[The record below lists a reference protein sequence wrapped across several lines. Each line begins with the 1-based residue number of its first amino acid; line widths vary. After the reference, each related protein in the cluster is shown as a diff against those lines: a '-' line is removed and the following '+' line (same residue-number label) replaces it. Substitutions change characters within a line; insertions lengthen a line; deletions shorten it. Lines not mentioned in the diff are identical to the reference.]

1 LEISFPPPRR
11 SVFCWPFSLFLCYFI
26 EGKEIG
32 GRKLAVL
39 EILKYPHPILKK
51 RSQAVSQID
60 EEVKKL
66 IQDMKE
72 TMYGASGVGLAACQ
86 VGVSRRVI
94 ILDVSPMDP
103 RHSFFALINPEIIS
117 EEGEIDHEEGCLS
130 VPDCLEKVK
139 RKEKV
144 CVRGL
149 SPQGMEIEIKGDGI
163 LAIALQHEIDHIN
176 GVLILDRVSR
186 LKREIY
192 RNKLKKEKRKEEKP

>member
-1 LEISFPPPRR
+1 M
-11 SVFCWPFSLFLCYFI
+11 
-26 EGKEIG
+26 
-32 GRKLAVL
+32 AAL

-51 RSQAVSQID
+51 RSEAVSQIN

-66 IQDMKE
+66 IQDMRE
-72 TMYGASGVGLAACQ
+72 TMYQAGGIGLAACQ
-86 VGVSRRVI
+86 VGVPRRLIV
-94 ILDVSPMDP
+94 LDVSPLDP
-103 RHSFFALINPEIIS
+103 QHSFFALINPEIIS

-139 RKEKV
+139 RREKV

-149 SPQGMEIEIKGDGI
+149 SAEGRDVEIKGEGI

-176 GVLILDRVSR
+176 GVLILDKISR

-192 RNKLKKEKRKEEKP
+192 RNKLKKEKRKEEIP

>member
-1 LEISFPPPRR
+1 M
-11 SVFCWPFSLFLCYFI
+11 
-26 EGKEIG
+26 
-32 GRKLAVL
+32 AVL

-60 EEVKKL
+60 NDVKKL
-66 IQDMKE
+66 IQDMRE
-72 TMYGASGVGLAACQ
+72 TMYGAGGIGLAACQ
-86 VGVSRRVI
+86 VGVPRRVVV
-94 ILDVSPMDP
+94 LDVSPMDP
-103 RHSFFALINPEIIS
+103 QHSFLALINPEIIS

-139 RKEKV
+139 RREKV
-144 CVRGL
+144 CVKGL

-176 GVLILDRVSR
+176 GILILDRVSR